1 MNKFKIS
8 NLYIKNFKCITEAD
22 FNFDGKHLVVYD
34 GPNGYGKTTCF
45 EAIEILFAG
54 NPRKSKTSFV
64 DKRYKFRDSPI
75 HKYNEQEII
84 ISAVLTDNDGNTI
97 KIKRVFPTASSSS
110 SADNNFGKIFTLS
123 KLYVNDNQE
132 PAAIE
137 DVEAMLQFEN
147 VESLFN
153 LLNYVEQDENT
164 YFLKRDPKN
173 RYSTLESLL
182 GGEEERLLLA
192 KVNDAKDQ
200 IKKKTKVY
208 SDEISLLE
216 KNNLSAVTNTLSD
229 IKYIKLVKN
238 KDFEWDRE
246 EVKNT
251 DPDIQQQYLLE
262 LNKLDY
268 LSANREEVK
277 KVLAN
282 HSISYFINTNA
293 SDHLLRY
300 FWSVNNFGLL
310 KIEDERKREIRN
322 IIKRNTGILEFI
334 EKLDFKNLSEEAEID
349 FLSKKIG
356 LVEYIPSF
364 RSSLRT
370 ILSMERNLSADNRI
384 LSDLKEKRAQLLQIN
399 TQYSEVIPIKDS
411 ECPTCGYDWHSSLEL
426 IKHIEDTETKIFA
439 GYLENNAAFE
449 LTKKD
454 FTESILDK
462 VSTYLMTELQSLEVE
477 VNNLIDNGFFAELL
491 DYVGKREEF
500 EAFVNLFENKVKEQI
515 LDIINHRT
523 LEDIVS
529 AKDTLLKLVSESRPT
544 IDETVDQAAIRNDFS
559 YFFGNSFSELDE
571 ISPENISDKRK
582 YLNWRFYNAISHNI
596 TLRKNKIEKL
606 DIAWK
611 KLYQLSQSM
620 DAQINIYTNSIVEK
634 IKIPFHIYTGKI
646 LQNHSLGSGLNID
659 FEMEKKDKQ
668 LYITPCYKDQEVAF
682 TLSSGQLSATV
693 ISLMLVLNK
702 VFNQS
707 QLGMIFI
714 DDPLQTL
721 DEINAHSLVELLKY
735 NFADQQIVLS
745 THEDKYSRFL
755 RYKFDKF
762 GLSNKNI
769 NMRDWQ

>member
-84 ISAVLTDNDGNTI
+84 ISAILRGDDGNTI
-97 KIKRVFPTASSSS
+97 KIKRVFPAASSSS

-123 KLYVNDNQE
+123 KLYINDNQE
-132 PAAIE
+132 DSTIAE
-137 DVEAMLQFEN
+137 VETLLQFEN
-147 VESLFN
+147 IESLFN

-164 YFLKRDPKN
+164 YFLKKDPKN

-182 GGEEERLLLA
+182 GGEEERLLLV
-192 KVNDAKDQ
+192 KVNDTKDQ
-200 IKKKTKVY
+200 IKKKTKSY
-208 SDEISLLE
+208 TEEINLLE
-216 KNNLSAVTNTLSD
+216 KNNLSTVSNAVSD
-229 IKYIKLVKN
+229 IVYIRLFKN

-246 EVKNT
+246 EMKNT
-251 DPDIQQQYLLE
+251 DPDVHQQYLSE

-268 LSANREEVK
+268 LILNREEVK
-277 KVLAN
+277 NVLAN
-282 HSISYFINTNA
+282 HSITSFINTNA
-293 SDHLLRY
+293 SDTLLRY
-300 FWSVNNFGLL
+300 YWAVENFNLL
-310 KIEDERKREIRN
+310 KEEHGRRRDIDN
-322 IIKRNTGILEFI
+322 IIKRNTSILTFI
-334 EKLDFKNLSEEAEID
+334 EKLDFKSLSGETESD
-349 FLSKKIG
+349 FLSQKIG
-356 LVEYIPSF
+356 LNEYLPSYG
-364 RSSLRT
+364 SSLKT
-370 ILSMERNLSADNRI
+370 ILSMEENLSADNRI
-384 LSDLKEKRAQLLQIN
+384 LSDLKEKREKLLQIN
-399 TQYSEVIPIKDS
+399 IQYREIIPIKDS
-411 ECPTCGYDWHSSLEL
+411 ECPTCGYDWHTSLEL
-426 IKHIEDTETKIFA
+426 IKHIEETESRIFA
-439 GYLENNAAFE
+439 SYLENNTTFE
-449 LTKKD
+449 RTKKD
-454 FTESILDK
+454 FTETILNK
-462 VSTYLMTELQSLEVE
+462 ITPFLLAEVQTLTQE
-477 VNNLIDNGFFAELL
+477 RNDLVDNDFFTELL
-491 DYVGKREEF
+491 DFVGKADEF
-500 EAFVNLFENKVKEQI
+500 ENFVKLFDNEDKEKI
-515 LDIINHRT
+515 LGIINHRAI
-523 LEDIVS
+523 EDMVV
-529 AKDTLLKLVSESRPT
+529 AKESLLQLINNSRPI
-544 IDETVDQAAIRNDFS
+544 IDESLDQAAIRNDFS
-559 YFFGNSFSELDE
+559 YYFGGSFKELED
-571 ISPENISDKRK
+571 ISQETITDKRN
-582 YLNWRFYNAISHNI
+582 YVQLHFYNAISHNI
-596 TLRKNKIEKL
+596 TLRRNKIEKL
-606 DIAWK
+606 DVAWS
-611 KLYQLSQSM
+611 KLNQLSENM
-620 DAQINIYTNSIVEK
+620 DTQINKYTNSIVEK

-745 THEDKYSRFL
+745 THEDKYSRFI

>member
-208 SDEISLLE
+208 SDEINLLE

-246 EVKNT
+246 EVQNT
-251 DPDIQQQYLLE
+251 DPDIQQQYLSE

-293 SDHLLRY
+293 IDNLLRY
-300 FWSVNNFGLL
+300 FWAVNNFGLL
-310 KIEDERKREIRN
+310 KIEDERKREISN
-322 IIKRNTGILEFI
+322 IIKRNTGLLEFI
-334 EKLDFKNLSEEAEID
+334 EKLDFKNLSEETEID

-370 ILSMERNLSADNRI
+370 ILSMEQNLSADNRI

-399 TQYSEVIPIKDS
+399 TQYREVIPIKDS
-411 ECPTCGYDWHSSLEL
+411 ECPTCGYDWRSSLEL

-449 LTKKD
+449 RTKKD
-454 FTESILDK
+454 FTESILNK
-462 VSTYLMTELQSLEVE
+462 VSTYLLSELQSLEVE

-500 EAFVNLFENKVKEQI
+500 EAFVNLFENQVKEQI

-523 LEDIVS
+523 VEDVVS
-529 AKDTLLKLVSESRPT
+529 AKDTLLKIVSDSRPT
-544 IDETVDQAAIRNDFS
+544 INETVDQAAIRNDFS
-559 YFFGNSFSELDE
+559 YYFDNSFSELDE
-571 ISPENISDKRK
+571 ISPENISNKRK
-582 YLNWRFYNAISHNI
+582 YLHWRFYNAISHNI

-620 DAQINIYTNSIVEK
+620 DGQINIYTNSIVEK